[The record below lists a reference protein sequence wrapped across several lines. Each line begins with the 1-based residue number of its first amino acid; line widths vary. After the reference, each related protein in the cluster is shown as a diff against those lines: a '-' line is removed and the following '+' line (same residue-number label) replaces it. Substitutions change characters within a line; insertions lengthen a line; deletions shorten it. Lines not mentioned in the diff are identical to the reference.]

1 MTKVY
6 HDNESSLEPIMNKTI
21 AVIGYGN
28 QGRAQA
34 LNLRDSGIRVIVGNP
49 KDPYAVKASED
60 GFCVKSIIEAV
71 GGSEVVMVLI
81 PDEIIP
87 EVFKDEIAPH
97 LMEGACVVFASGYCA
112 GFGLV
117 KFPDNV
123 DVVMIAP
130 RMIGPGVRDR
140 YVQGL
145 GFPSFVGV
153 HQDFTGR
160 AKDTMLAL
168 AKALGTL
175 WSGGL
180 EISMRQEAELDLF
193 SEQGFGPAFGNLLMN
208 SIQLLVG
215 EGYPVEAVLME
226 LFMSGELE
234 YTLNKMTHEGV
245 IEQMDFHSHTS
256 QYGSMTRARRF
267 AELPLREKL
276 KQSLDEIRSGKFIT
290 EWTREQEQGL
300 PNFKKL
306 KERRLNHPMVNWQ
319 NQTRDAFHFHKVEK

>member
-1 MTKVY
+1 MTRVY
-6 HDNESSLEPIMNKTI
+6 HDNESSLEPIMNKTV

-49 KDPYAVKASED
+49 EDEYAVRAGQD
-60 GFCVKSIIEAV
+60 GFYVKSIIEAV

-81 PDEIIP
+81 PDEVIP
-87 EVFKDEIAPH
+87 QVFKDEIAPH
-97 LMEGACVVFASGYCA
+97 LLEGACLVFASGYCA

-117 KFPDNV
+117 KFPDNI

-145 GFPSFVGV
+145 GFPSFVSV

-175 WSGGL
+175 RSGGL

-226 LFMSGELE
+226 LFMSGEFE
-234 YTLNKMTHEGV
+234 YTLNKMVQEGV

-276 KQSLDEIRSGKFIT
+276 KQSLDEIKSGKFIS

-300 PNFKKL
+300 PTFQKL
-306 KERRLNHPMVNWQ
+306 KERRLNHPIGELAES
-319 NQTRDAFHFHKVEK
+319 DP